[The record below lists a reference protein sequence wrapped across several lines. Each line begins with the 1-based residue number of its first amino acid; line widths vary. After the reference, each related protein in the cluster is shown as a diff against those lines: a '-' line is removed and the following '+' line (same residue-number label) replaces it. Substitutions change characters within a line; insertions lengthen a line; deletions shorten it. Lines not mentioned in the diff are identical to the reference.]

1 MASHLGEICAEEAGP
16 AGFNWAFAPIIDI
29 DMNFRNPITNTRTFG
44 SDPKLVAAMGEAYV
58 KAVESRGM
66 AASIK
71 HFPGDGH
78 DERDQHLV
86 TSVNGLSCEEWDA
99 TYGLAYRTCIAAGAK
114 TVMVGHILQPAYI
127 RHFNP
132 GIRDED
138 MLPATLSPELLG
150 GLLRTKLGF
159 NA

>member
-1 MASHLGEICAEEAGP
+1 
-16 AGFNWAFAPIIDI
+16 
-29 DMNFRNPITNTRTFG
+29 MNFRNPITNTRTFG